1 MFLWKSL
8 APVCATNIEAMVAVE
23 AWGRL
28 EAVQGRFEADFGC
41 SEHVHEGGV
50 GGRWIDGHPIEFYL
64 RGADKIGQLLHIS
77 TQ

>member
-1 MFLWKSL
+1 MWKSL

-23 AWGRL
+23 A
-28 EAVQGRFEADFGC
+28 VQGRFEADFVC

-50 GGRWIDGHPIEFYL
+50 GGRWIDGHPIEFEL